1 MKVGDRFGGVWRWCR
16 VVWVMVPVLWWEN
29 APIRGPES
37 LAEETRRDGRA
48 WRMGSS
54 LRKYLGESGELCTYL
69 SNRGMLPFDI
79 PIF

>member
-1 MKVGDRFGGVWRWCR
+1 MVSGGLGDGTDNLIGKC
-16 VVWVMVPVLWWEN
+16 PYS
-29 APIRGPES
+29 GPEG